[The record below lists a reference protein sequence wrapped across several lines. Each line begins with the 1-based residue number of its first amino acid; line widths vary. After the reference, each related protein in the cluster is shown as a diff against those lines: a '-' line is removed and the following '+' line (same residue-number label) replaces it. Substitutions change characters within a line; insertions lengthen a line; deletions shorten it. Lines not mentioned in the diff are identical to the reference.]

1 MSNNVIL
8 LTSST
13 GEALAR
19 VRHALGDMLSIIV
32 VRDLASLLA
41 ASIDADTSLISFGTS
56 VIVPASLLTRLV
68 KPAYNLHAA
77 SPEFP
82 GRDPH
87 HFAIYRGAKT
97 YGATLHL
104 MTARVDDGLIVAV
117 EMFPVA
123 PDATPASLLIEANQ
137 AAMRLIER
145 CGKQLLDSHPL
156 PALSDVKWGPIK
168 MRRTDFLG
176 LCQLDLLISSEE
188 FARRRHAC
196 ETESYANLTLEL
208 HGQLFRIDKQTARPE
223 HDQVAFAEFTETG
236 FLGILRRLQAM
247 QYRFAR
253 YGEQIP
259 DRHVI
264 WRHDVDVSMHRAV
277 RVAEIENQ
285 QGVVATYF
293 VNPRSQFYSIFE
305 PEIETLLRRILSLG
319 HEVGLHFD
327 AFAYGVKTWTD
338 TALEAA
344 VRREQ
349 TLLQT
354 LLQSPIT
361 SLSWHNPDQ
370 SNLLDFQADQIAG
383 LHNAYSGRLR
393 REYRYCSDSNGYWRF
408 KPMNEVI
415 NEGHGCLHLLTHP
428 DWWTPDAM
436 PPSERIDRAILG
448 RARKIRG
455 DYDKRLA
462 KAGRLNVKGLAGAN

>member
-1 MSNNVIL
+1 MPNNVIL

-13 GEALAR
+13 GAALDR
-19 VRHALGDMLSIIV
+19 LNSVLGKAASITV
-32 VRDLASLLA
+32 VRDLDSLLTA
-41 ASIDADTSLISFGTS
+41 PIDADTSLISFGTS
-56 VIVPASLLTRLV
+56 VIVPASLLARLV

-87 HFAIYRGAKT
+87 HFAIYRDAKT

-104 MTARVDDGLIVAV
+104 MSSRVDDGPIVAV

-145 CGKQLLDSHPL
+145 YGKRLFESQPL
-156 PALSDVKWGPIK
+156 PVLPDVKWGPIK
-168 MRRTDFLG
+168 TRRADFLG
-176 LCQLDLLISSEE
+176 LCQLGPLISSEE
-188 FARRRHAC
+188 FERRRYAF
-196 ETESYANLTLEL
+196 ETESHANLTVEL
-208 HGQLFRIDKQTARPE
+208 YGQLFRIDKRTRPRR
-223 HDQVAFAEFTETG
+223 DRSAFAEFTEAG
-236 FLGILRRLQAM
+236 LLGILRQLKSAE
-247 QYRFAR
+247 YRFAC
-253 YGEQIP
+253 YGEQAS

-277 RVAEIENQ
+277 RVAAIENQ
-285 QGVVATYF
+285 EGVVATYF

-305 PEIETLLRRILSLG
+305 PEIEALLRRILSLG

-327 AFAYGVKTWTD
+327 ASAYGVKVWSD

-349 TLLQT
+349 VLLEA

-370 SNLLDFQADQIAG
+370 SNLLDFRAGEIAG
-383 LHNAYSGRLR
+383 LHSAYSGRLR
-393 REYRYCSDSNGYWRF
+393 RDYVYCSDSNGYWRF
-408 KPMNEVI
+408 KPMKDI
-415 NEGHGCLHLLTHP
+415 IGEGHDRLHLLTHP
-428 DWWTPDAM
+428 DWWTPEAM
-436 PPSERIDRAILG
+436 APSERIDRAILG
-448 RARKIRG
+448 RARTIRR
-455 DYDKRLA
+455 DYDMRLA
-462 KAGRLNVKGLAGAN
+462 RGGRLNVNG